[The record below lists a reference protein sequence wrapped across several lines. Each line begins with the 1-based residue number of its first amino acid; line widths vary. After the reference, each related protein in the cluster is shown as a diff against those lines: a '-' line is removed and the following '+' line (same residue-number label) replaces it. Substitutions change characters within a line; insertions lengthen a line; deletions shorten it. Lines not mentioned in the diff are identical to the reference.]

1 MRLWMKM
8 GIRLKLKYKIL
19 IIVNNWGDILSSHF
33 FFVSLQQIIK
43 DMSKITFDKPFGVV
57 FEGVLANRT
66 VLVSEIRV
74 LKSGKPSAVYNK
86 EGERFNFEFLDFESK
101 ERVEKIVERNKRYI

>member
-1 MRLWMKM
+1 MS
-8 GIRLKLKYKIL
+8 IQ
-19 IIVNNWGDILSSHF
+19 F
-33 FFVSLQQIIK
+33 FFVYLQQIIK
-43 DMSKITFDKPFGVV
+43 DMNKIKFSKPFGVV

-74 LKSGKPSAVYNK
+74 LRSGKPSVVYNK

>member
-1 MRLWMKM
+1 
-8 GIRLKLKYKIL
+8 
-19 IIVNNWGDILSSHF
+19 
-33 FFVSLQQIIK
+33 
-43 DMSKITFDKPFGVV
+43 MSKITFNNPFAVI
-57 FEGVLANRT
+57 FEGVLSNRT

-74 LKSGKPSAVYNK
+74 LRSGKPSAVYNK